1 LALVIAFRIVRS
13 TDEGAVF
20 AELQRQVAGASDLT
34 DARIAAVLNEPK
46 NLGTD
51 PTTGEEL
58 TLRSGRFGPY
68 IQRGDGKEAKRA
80 SLPKGW
86 KPEDIDYEKA

>member
-1 LALVIAFRIVRS
+1 GGEA
-13 TDEGAVF
+13 DGA
-20 AELQRQVAGASDLT
+20 A
-34 DARIAAVLNEPK
+34 LNEPK

-86 KPEDIDYEKA
+86 KPEDIVYDKAMALISLPRDIGIHPESGK